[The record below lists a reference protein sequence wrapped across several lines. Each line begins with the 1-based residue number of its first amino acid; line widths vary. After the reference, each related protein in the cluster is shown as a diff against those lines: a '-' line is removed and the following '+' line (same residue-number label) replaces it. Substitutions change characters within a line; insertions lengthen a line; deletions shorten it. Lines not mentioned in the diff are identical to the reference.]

1 MSAVGLVIKRELRT
15 RLLSKSSIIS
25 MIVMVV
31 VFLAAGV
38 GYKIWDSSQGED
50 TGTVVAVEESAA
62 SLVPYMQSASA
73 AQDLPLD
80 ISETADGTFTE
91 ELERDEEPAEIV
103 VSRDGEAVTV
113 HARTDP
119 DPQLLGTVATAAQT
133 ESLSAQITELGGDP
147 AEVQGAIAASAP
159 QVEIL
164 EGAATGFN
172 SPDFDGQAY
181 GAGVATI
188 SLMLFAILTAGAT
201 VATGV
206 VEEKTSRVVEVLL
219 ATIKPTQLLT
229 GKVLGI
235 GLYTLVYMVVIVGGL
250 IGALA
255 IAGLM
260 PALSIP
266 LGTVTLWAFVWFL
279 VGFGVW
285 TVVFG
290 GFASL
295 VSRQEEIGSVTTP
308 LMFAQFVPFYVA
320 MYLVPNQPDSLL
332 TQVLGYIPFFSP
344 FMMPMRQAF
353 GASTAEALISVAIA
367 VVTIPVLIWIAGR
380 IYRRG
385 VLHTGGR
392 LKLSEA
398 LKG

>member
-1 MSAVGLVIKRELRT
+1 MNAVMLVIRRELKT
-15 RLLSKSSIIS
+15 RLLAKSSIIS

-31 VFLAAGV
+31 VLLAAGA
-38 GYKIWDSSQGED
+38 GYKIWDASRGED
-50 TGTVVAVEESAA
+50 SGPLVAVEASAA
-62 SLVPYMQSASA
+62 DLVPYLQSTTA
-73 AQDLPLD
+73 AQDLPVE
-80 ISETADGTFTE
+80 IEETADGTFAE
-91 ELERDEEPAEIV
+91 QLEREEDPAEV
-103 VSRDGEAVTV
+103 VVARDGETLTV

-119 DPQLLGTVATAAQT
+119 DSQLLGAIAAASQT
-133 ESLSAQITELGGDP
+133 ESLSAQVTELGGVP
-147 AEVQGAIAASAP
+147 AEVQGALAASTP

-181 GAGVATI
+181 AAGIVTI
-188 SLMLFAILTAGAT
+188 SLMLFAVLTAGST
-201 VATGV
+201 VAMGV

-219 ATIKPTQLLT
+219 ATIRPTQLLA
-229 GKVLGI
+229 GKVIGI
-235 GLYTLVYMVVIVGGL
+235 GLYTLVYMVVLVGGM

-255 IAGLM
+255 IAGLL
-260 PALSIP
+260 PSLDIP
-266 LGTVTLWAFVWFL
+266 IGTVTLWAFVWFF
-279 VGFGVW
+279 VGFGIW

-290 GFASL
+290 GFAAL

-332 TQVLGYIPFFSP
+332 TQILSYIPFLSP
-344 FMMPMRQAF
+344 FIMPMRQGF
-353 GASTAEALISVAIA
+353 GASTLEALIAVAIA
-367 VVTIPVLIWIAGR
+367 LVTIPFLVWIAGR
-380 IYRRG
+380 VYRRG

-392 LKLSEA
+392 LKLAEA

>member
-15 RLLSKSSIIS
+15 RLLAKSSIIS
-25 MIVMVV
+25 MIVMLVV
-31 VFLAAGV
+31 ILAAGV

-62 SLVPYMQSASA
+62 SLVPYLQTTSST
-73 AQDLPLD
+73 QDVPLD
-80 ISETADGTFTE
+80 IQETADGTFAE
-91 ELERDEEPAEIV
+91 ELERDEDPAEIV
-103 VSRDGEAVTV
+103 VSRDGDALTV

-119 DPQLLGTVATAAQT
+119 DQQLLGTIAGAAQT
-133 ESLSAQITELGGDP
+133 EALSTQITELGGDP
-147 AEVQGAIAASAP
+147 AEVQGAIASSTP

-181 GAGVATI
+181 AAGIATI

-235 GLYTLVYMVVIVGGL
+235 GLYTLVYMVVIVGGM

-255 IAGLM
+255 IAGLL
-260 PALSIP
+260 PSLSIP
-266 LGTVTLWAFVWFL
+266 IGTVTVWAFVWFL
-279 VGFGVW
+279 VGFGIW

-290 GFASL
+290 GFAAL

-332 TQVLGYIPFFSP
+332 TQILGYIPFLSP
-344 FMMPMRQAF
+344 FIMPMRQGF
-353 GASTAEALISVAIA
+353 GASTVEALIAVAIA
-367 VVTIPVLIWIAGR
+367 AATIPFLIWIAGR
-380 IYRRG
+380 VYRRG
-385 VLHTGGR
+385 ILHTGGR